1 MLHKPK
7 FGDILL
13 NYKLSRTYITY
24 PSLQERGKDFINK
37 WLRKFGIAHHFE
49 ICTEN
54 SLGVTIYLY
63 KEQDSK
69 GVLLADYGFG
79 ITQLFAILLTIA
91 TNAVYTSYPRVIAI
105 EEPENHLHPAF
116 QSKLADMFYEAHKEF
131 NLSFIIETHSE
142 YLIRKTQVIV
152 ANAYA
157 ANDKMQKKSF
167 DDGIPSFYNPFKVY
181 YIPIND
187 KHVSKYEKPYEMIY
201 RKDGNFENDFGTG
214 FYDEATNLAFQTM

>member
-1 MLHKPK
+1 MDFPFPPL
-7 FGDILL
+7 GS
-13 NYKLSRTYITY
+13 LSQLVFT
-24 PSLQERGKDFINK
+24 
-37 WLRKFGIAHHFE
+37 HHFE

-131 NLSFIIETHSE
+131 NLSFIIETPVS
-142 YLIRKTQVIV
+142 IS
-152 ANAYA
+152 YA
-157 ANDKMQKKSF
+157 RHK
-167 DDGIPSFYNPFKVY
+167 
-181 YIPIND
+181 
-187 KHVSKYEKPYEMIY
+187 
-201 RKDGNFENDFGTG
+201 
-214 FYDEATNLAFQTM
+214 